1 MTYAKSRKAE
11 LWKLLKIE
19 RSMRKRA
26 EAELDRTIEK
36 LKFELQKQQLER
48 KEKQYRQWFRV
59 RLSELR
65 QRIVPAIVER
75 RQRFLEFDEKTRTFR
90 YFDASIQI
98 LYPGMSTILLRVTK
112 ELTYNA
118 VIVREVEWKADYS
131 RSKAS
136 NVVIWSMVKSWN
148 PQFDTSDSHVSEY
161 ELIDDLILCIRYT
174 VFAD

>member
-1 MTYAKSRKAE
+1 MNNYGV
-11 LWKLLKIE
+11 
-19 RSMRKRA
+19 

-136 NVVIWSMVKSWN
+136 NVVIWSMVKSWC
-148 PQFDTSDSHVSEY
+148 PKIDTSDSHVTEY
-161 ELIDDLILCIRYT
+161 ELIDDLMLCIRYT